1 MNFWVKRV
9 KRNVVKCIFLYKECF
24 FIEKFKIFILNLWLN
39 LFFKNIVVVG
49 VGFAD
54 GFGYGD
60 NIKVV
65 VIRLGLME
73 MIKFCEVFYLGNVYR
88 KIYA

>member
-1 MNFWVKRV
+1 M
-9 KRNVVKCIFLYKECF
+9 
-24 FIEKFKIFILNLWLN
+24 
-39 LFFKNIVVVG
+39 VVG
-49 VGFAD
+49 VGFVD

-88 KIYA
+88 KIRV

>member
-1 MNFWVKRV
+1 MLVSV
-9 KRNVVKCIFLYKECF
+9 YF

-49 VGFAD
+49 VGFVD